1 MTLQLNHSV
10 DSRIEK
16 DDLDMRLKPLT
27 FKYALRCNQCS
38 WNVSFSEAS
47 GSIHLDNHKMLCP
60 LCKQQEIRW
69 IRFTF

>member
-38 WNVSFSEAS
+38 WKVSFSEAS